1 MKNYILLAL
10 VLTHS
15 LNLYSQELELSYY
28 LPKSNNY
35 NQDIPKPS
43 EVIGHEVGEW
53 HVTHDKLVK
62 YMYAVA
68 NSSERIIIEETGKTY
83 ENRPLVILKVS
94 SEENI
99 KNLTSIRESHLE
111 ISNGVKK
118 SDFKNMPAIVYQGY
132 SVHGNEASASNAA
145 LLGIYYLAASNEPET
160 LEILNNSV
168 ILFDPCLNPDG
179 LQRFANWVNSN
190 KNLVPNPDNN
200 DREFSEVWPG
210 GRTNHYWFDLN
221 RDWLPVQLPESQA
234 RVKTYTD
241 WLPNIVTDHHE
252 MGTNSTFFFQPGI
265 PSRVNPLIPNLNQKL
280 TEKVAKYHA
289 NFLDKIGSLY
299 YSKENYDDFYFG
311 KGSTYPDANG
321 GIGILFEQ
329 GSSRG
334 HIQNSQNGVLTFPF
348 TIRNQL
354 TTTLS
359 TLKAV
364 SELRIELLSYM
375 NDFYVNN
382 FNDSRKSKFKGI
394 GFGNSHDNT
403 SSFELASI
411 LKAHKIKVIETDG
424 KKFKYFVPLQQKK
437 SKLIKAMFD
446 TQTKFE
452 DSLFYDVSAWTFPL
466 AFNLNYEFLKEN
478 LSGNELFDK
487 RSGKISGFSSYGY
500 LIKPY
505 DYNIPRFI
513 NFLQENG
520 IRLKSS
526 SKKFKIKNSY
536 YDYGTLLIPV
546 VGQSKKPEKIFEL
559 LTEISEKTGI
569 DVYSLS
575 SGYEDNIGFGSNSF
589 TTIKKPKI
597 GLIVGNGIRSYD
609 AGEIWHLFDTR
620 YGIPITKLDVKNLNR
635 TNLTEYSHIILPSY
649 SGSSINIDKIKDY
662 LKGGGNIVAYRNSIN
677 WLEKN
682 KIVSVDFL
690 KNERYASDVSYEDRG
705 KFTGS
710 QVIGGTIFNTKIDK
724 SHPINFG
731 IKNNDLPIF
740 KNNTIFMKPDVNSYN
755 NPITYSKN
763 PLLSGYIS
771 DENLELLKKSVPFKI
786 KRYSAGKIFLFSD
799 NTNFRA
805 FWYGTNRLLMNSIY
819 LSNKM

>member
-1 MKNYILLAL
+1 MKNYILLAV
-10 VLTHS
+10 VLTYS
-15 LNLYSQELELSYY
+15 FNLYSQEVKLSYY
-28 LPKSNNY
+28 LPNSDNY

-43 EVIGHEVGEW
+43 EIIGHEVGEW
-53 HVTHDKLVK
+53 HVTHDKLVQ

-68 NSSERIIIEETGKTY
+68 NSSERIVIEETGKTY
-83 ENRPLVILKVS
+83 ENRPLLILKVS

-99 KNLTSIRESHLE
+99 KNLTSIKNSHLE
-111 ISNGVKK
+111 ISNGIKK

-145 LLGIYYLAASNEPET
+145 LLGIYHLAASNEPET
-160 LEILNNSV
+160 LKILNNSV

-221 RDWLPVQLPESQA
+221 RDWLPVQLPESKA

-299 YSKENYDDFYFG
+299 YSKEDYDDFYFG

-359 TLKAV
+359 TLKAA

-394 GFGNSHDNT
+394 GFGNNHDKT
-403 SSFELASI
+403 SSYQLASI

-466 AFNLNYEFLKEN
+466 AFNLNYKFLKEN

-487 RSGKISGFSSYGY
+487 RTGKISGYSNYGY
-500 LIKPY
+500 LVKPY

-526 SKKFKIKNSY
+526 SKIFKIKNNY
-536 YDYGTLLIPV
+536 FDYGTLLVPV
-546 VGQSKKPEKIFEL
+546 IGQSRKPEKIFEL

-575 SGYEDNIGFGSNSF
+575 SGYEDNVGFGSNSF

-597 GLIVGNGIRSYD
+597 GLIVGSGIRSYD

-620 YGIPITKLDVKNLNR
+620 YSIPITKIDVKNLNR

-649 SGSSINIDKIKDY
+649 SGSSINIDSIKSY
-662 LKGGGNIVAYRNSIN
+662 LKAGGNLVAYRNSIN

-690 KNERYASDVSYEDRG
+690 KNERYASNVSFEDRG

-740 KNNTIFMKPDVNSYN
+740 KNNTIFMIPDENSYN

-771 DENLELLKKSVPFKI
+771 DKNLELLKKSVPFKI

>member
-1 MKNYILLAL
+1 MKNYIVIAFAL
-10 VLTHS
+10 IIS
-15 LNLYSQELELSYY
+15 LNVNSQKINLKYY
-28 LPKSNNY
+28 LPNSDNY

-43 EVIGHEVGEW
+43 EIIGHEVGEW

-62 YMYAVA
+62 YMYTIA
-68 NSSERIIIEETGKTY
+68 NSSDRVTIEETGKTF
-83 ENRPLVILKVS
+83 ENRPLLILKVS

-99 KNLTSIRESHLE
+99 KNLSSIRKKHLE
-111 ISNGVKK
+111 ISNGFKK
-118 SDFKNMPAIVYQGY
+118 SDFKKMPAVVYQGY
-132 SVHGNEASASNAA
+132 SVHGNEASASNSA

-160 LEILNNSV
+160 LEILNNTV

-200 DREFSEVWPG
+200 DREFNEVWPG

-221 RDWLPVQLPESQA
+221 RDWLPVQLPESKA
-234 RVKTYTD
+234 RVKTFTD

-265 PSRVNPLIPNLNQKL
+265 PSRVNPLIPNLNQEL
-280 TEKVAKYHA
+280 TEKIAKYHSTY
-289 NFLDKIGSLY
+289 LDKIGSLY

-311 KGSTYPDANG
+311 KGSTYPDVNG

-359 TLKAV
+359 TLKAA
-364 SELRIELLSYM
+364 SSLRIDLLSYM
-375 NDFYVNN
+375 NDFYINS
-382 FNDSRKSKFKGI
+382 FNETRKSKFKGI
-394 GFGNSHDNT
+394 GFGNTHDKT
-403 SSFELASI
+403 SSYQLASI
-411 LKAHKIKVIETDG
+411 LKSHKIKVVETNG
-424 KKFKYFVPLQQKK
+424 KKFKYFVPLEQRK
-437 SKLIKAMFD
+437 SRLIKAMFD
-446 TQTKFE
+446 TQVKFK

-466 AFNLNYEFLKEN
+466 AFNLNYKFLKES

-487 RSGKISGFSSYGY
+487 PVGKISGFSSYGY
-500 LIKPY
+500 LVKPY
-505 DYNIPRFI
+505 NYNIPRFI
-513 NFLQENG
+513 NYLQENG

-526 SKKFKIKNSY
+526 SKVFKIKNNY
-536 YDYGTLLIPV
+536 FDYGSLLIPV

-559 LTEISEKTGI
+559 LTEISKKTGI

-575 SGYEDNIGFGSNSF
+575 GGYEDNIGFGSNSF
-589 TTIKKPKI
+589 TTVKKPKV

-620 YGIPITKLDVKNLNR
+620 YKIPITKIDIKNLNR
-635 TNLTEYSHIILPSY
+635 TKLSDYSHIILPSY
-649 SGSSINIDKIKDY
+649 SGNSLDVEIIKNY
-662 LKGGGNIVAYRNSIN
+662 LKSGGNVVAYRSSIN

-682 KIVSVDFL
+682 KIINVDFL
-690 KNERYASDVSYEDRG
+690 KNERSASNVSYEDRG

-724 SHPINFG
+724 SHPISFG
-731 IKNNDLPIF
+731 IKGDNIPTF
-740 KNNTIFMKPDVNSYN
+740 KNNTIFMKHDENSYN

-763 PLLSGYIS
+763 PLLSGYVS
-771 DENLELLKKSVPFKI
+771 EENLELLKQSVPFKI
-786 KRYSAGKIFLFSD
+786 KRYSSGKVFLFAD